1 MIEVILK
8 KELSLNYDIVNY
20 SKGNIDT
27 SPFGFSLKNTNEIL
41 FSLIYRTV
49 SYEVSR
55 LSNK

>member
-8 KELSLNYDIVNY
+8 KELCLNYDIVNY
-20 SKGNIDT
+20 SKGNIDIP
-27 SPFGFSLKNTNEIL
+27 PFGFSLKNTNEIL
-41 FSLIYRTV
+41 FSLIHRTV